1 MKPVINISVLT
12 ILFLAASSPCFA
24 MMSLEEVSKERAKEL
39 GMEIRTKGAGPN
51 DLRVELEFATKGEFK
66 DYGRV
71 DLEINEGGKLRLF
84 ASLKEEQS
92 RPGRVVVGF
101 AADRTNLDKI
111 ILRVVV
117 GVPRD
122 MVGYDL
128 RIKDFVDLEKLGS
141 PTKAEQPP
149 ERRSLMSMISA
160 WRYPDS
166 TIQGATMS
174 DGETVNSLGER
185 TIPSLKCKTVF
196 TTPDSIDKVLA
207 YYKSKLKAAPKTAGE
222 PQSPESESG
231 RSVTFHD
238 DSDGRPVAL
247 HVIVVNTEKS
257 TTTLVI
263 SRGANES
270 RTHVAWTYYAR
281 L

>member
-1 MKPVINISVLT
+1 MKTFLNIPALT
-12 ILFLAASSPCFA
+12 FLLMAASSPCFA
-24 MMSLEEVSKERAKEL
+24 MMSIEDVSKERAKEL
-39 GMEIRTKGAGPN
+39 GMEIRTKGAGPD

-92 RPGRVVVGF
+92 RPGHVVVSF

-117 GVPRD
+117 GMPRD

-128 RIKDFVDLEKLGS
+128 RVKDFVDLEKLRV

-185 TIPSLKCKTVF
+185 TTPSLKCKTVF
-196 TTPDSIDKVLA
+196 TTPDSVNKVLG
-207 YYKSKLKAAPKTAGE
+207 YYKSKLKAVPKTAAE

-231 RSVTFHD
+231 RSVTFHN
-238 DSDGRPVAL
+238 DSDGRPIAL
-247 HVIVVNTEKS
+247 HVIVVNTGKS

-263 SRGANES
+263 SRGQNEA
-270 RTHVAWTYYAR
+270 RTHIAWTYYSR